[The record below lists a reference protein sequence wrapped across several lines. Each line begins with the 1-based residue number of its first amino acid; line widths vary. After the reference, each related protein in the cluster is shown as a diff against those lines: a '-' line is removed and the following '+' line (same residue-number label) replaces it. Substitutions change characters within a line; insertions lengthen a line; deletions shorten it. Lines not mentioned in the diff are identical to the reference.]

1 MEIWGSTIVSNHQ
14 QTLLRLL
21 GAPGGSR
28 APGAQECWDSIR
40 PSRNDQKCHFSV
52 RSSQESHDLSGP
64 FHKWLGGHG
73 SPRLH
78 IIVALLELL
87 EWVCFQACSGV
98 LILSQ
103 HISTRHPIP
112 MEVIIWS
119 WLNYIVH
126 IYIIKLLQW
135 YYISNNAFT
144 PPSHVKII
152 HHQHAR

>member
-1 MEIWGSTIVSNHQ
+1 MQNVTDLSLMDYNPTDQTEEKTPAMPRCSIPKDSAPVNMVVHQ

-103 HISTRHPIP
+103 HISTHHPIL
-112 MEVIIWS
+112 MEVIIRS
-119 WLNYIVH
+119 
-126 IYIIKLLQW
+126 
-135 YYISNNAFT
+135 
-144 PPSHVKII
+144 
-152 HHQHAR
+152 